1 MSFWIVHLFL
11 CKCLIL
17 FLSLHSNGNAIFN
30 QICYNHWCMKEAQ
43 VKNNILPNSVGV
55 MPLCPLPSFINPV
68 LVSASHLKVRSR
80 ISLTSF
86 TCCWHNLMCRYENLQ
101 QKNSNMQQKNIPF
114 PSYSWVFCP
123 FFNILCVLV
132 FMVVLDM
139 SYCLSDVGMWA
150 SSLSWQFESRG
161 RSSHSFLMSTGSL
174 ISTL

>member
-1 MSFWIVHLFL
+1 MFNIIFIPSLELKWECNIQSNLLQPLVHEGSTSEEQYSTKLCRSYAPLSFT
-11 CKCLIL
+11 IL
-17 FLSLHSNGNAIFN
+17 HQS
-30 QICYNHWCMKEAQ
+30 
-43 VKNNILPNSVGV
+43 
-55 MPLCPLPSFINPV
+55 
-68 LVSASHLKVRSR
+68 SACHLKVLIR

-86 TCCWHNLMCRYENLQ
+86 TCCWHNLMCRYANLQ

>member
-1 MSFWIVHLFL
+1 MGMQYSIKFVTTIGAWRKH
-11 CKCLIL
+11 K
-17 FLSLHSNGNAIFN
+17 
-30 QICYNHWCMKEAQ
+30 
-43 VKNNILPNSVGV
+43 ILPNSVGV

-68 LVSASHLKVRSR
+68 LVSASHLKVLSR

-86 TCCWHNLMCRYENLQ
+86 TCCWHNLMCRYANLQ

>member
-1 MSFWIVHLFL
+1 
-11 CKCLIL
+11 
-17 FLSLHSNGNAIFN
+17 
-30 QICYNHWCMKEAQ
+30 MKEAQ

-68 LVSASHLKVRSR
+68 LVSASHLKVLIR

-86 TCCWHNLMCRYENLQ
+86 TCCWHNLMCRYAKLQ